1 MADIS
6 KRARLAPMSRSG
18 SERNLTELDKMGHQ
32 SIKANE
38 NDQMPIRRPPVKS
51 SCLALLHKCAGQH
64 SQSQANSS
72 RQGDHFAIWPIKRYA
87 NQPWEADVAG
97 SAGSRIEV
105 MGVFACYSTNSAH

>member
-1 MADIS
+1 M
-6 KRARLAPMSRSG
+6 
-18 SERNLTELDKMGHQ
+18 KMTKCHYLVQ
-32 SIKANE
+32 
-38 NDQMPIRRPPVKS
+38 VKS
-51 SCLALLHKCAGQH
+51 SCLALLHGRQD
-64 SQSQANSS
+64 SYSQANSS